1 MIVSTIEIRKITASN
16 GMILTNGEAYGEE
29 VYLGINDTPDNWYEI
44 PQEEYE
50 RIMAEQK
57 DMEEN

>member
-1 MIVSTIEIRKITASN
+1 
-16 GMILTNGEAYGEE
+16 MILTNGEAYGEE

-50 RIMAEQK
+50 RIMAEQ
-57 DMEEN
+57 EEVLIAEGAEVRG